1 MMRPKLF
8 QVVPTDEYQVYLY
21 FDNGEIRRYDC
32 RWVQAEGGVFERLHD
47 LATFKHTCTVMN
59 GTLAWDLSGT
69 RDPYSCI
76 DLCPDT
82 IYRESV
88 PDRDPLTRIA

>member
-1 MMRPKLF
+1 MMRPQLF

-32 RWVQAEGGVFERLHD
+32 RWVQSEAGVFERLHD
-47 LATFKHTCTVMN
+47 LATFKNKRTVMN

-69 RDPYSCI
+69 RDPYSCT

-88 PDRDPLTRIA
+88 PDRDPLTRSA

>member
-32 RWVQAEGGVFERLHD
+32 RWVQSEAGVFERL
-47 LATFKHTCTVMN
+47 V
-59 GTLAWDLSGT
+59 SQ
-69 RDPYSCI
+69 
-76 DLCPDT
+76 
-82 IYRESV
+82 
-88 PDRDPLTRIA
+88 